1 MVPHSSEFRHEKRS
15 SDGIDEKTVRETH
28 DRKNSDAISEVMSEE
43 NTRKALDK
51 NKMKDQMEKKV
62 QNSALY
68 FQELNSKSQSNLL
81 MFT

>member
-1 MVPHSSEFRHEKRS
+1 MHITSEDSLGNKGDSNGLQMVPHSSEFRHEKRS

-51 NKMKDQMEKKV
+51 NKMKD
-62 QNSALY
+62 
-68 FQELNSKSQSNLL
+68 
-81 MFT
+81 

>member
-28 DRKNSDAISEVMSEE
+28 DRKNSEAISEVMSEE

-51 NKMKDQMEKKV
+51 NKMMEKKV